1 MTVGFTR
8 PQVRRSIGAAL
19 VAAWSLGTAAQEPG
33 VHPLSGRRFAEV
45 MSYQGAEWLDRRER
59 VEEEAP
65 DEAIAALDVRR
76 GETVADLGAGSGYMT
91 VRLARRVGPTGSVY
105 AVDIQPEML
114 ALLSERLKR
123 ERIANVMPVLGAVD
137 DPKLPPSALDL
148 VLMVDVYHEL
158 QEPQQ
163 MLRRVR
169 DALKPSGRL
178 VLIEYRKEDRS
189 IPIRPEHK
197 MTVAEA
203 KLELE
208 AEGFRLWTVNSRL
221 PRQHVMIFRKSVGN

>member
-1 MTVGFTR
+1 MTAGLTR
-8 PQVRRSIGAAL
+8 SQVRRSIGAAL
-19 VAAWSLGTAAQEPG
+19 VAAWSLGAAAQEPG
-33 VHPLSGRRFAEV
+33 IHPSSGRRFAEV

-91 VRLARRVGPTGSVY
+91 VRLARRVSPTVSVY
-105 AVDIQPEML
+105 AVDIQPAML

-123 ERIANVMPVLGAVD
+123 DRIANVVPVLGEVD
-137 DPKLPPSALDL
+137 NPKLPSSSVVL

-158 QEPQQ
+158 QAPQQ

-178 VLIEYRKEDRS
+178 VLIVYRKEDR
-189 IPIRPEHK
+189 
-197 MTVAEA
+197 
-203 KLELE
+203 
-208 AEGFRLWTVNSRL
+208 
-221 PRQHVMIFRKSVGN
+221 